1 MKRPLIPVLTGVLI
15 VGCQSA
21 PAESQWKPSTLSEQ
35 TIAKAN
41 AAVRG
46 YQKCLN
52 DQTFALVNE
61 RADPRAI
68 ADTILR
74 RCEHKLAPI
83 KAAYDAEHVPP
94 SISERYMRKNRSQ
107 GAQSVLRFV
116 MAVQAMRSTEAADAR
131 PAPQQAP

>member
-1 MKRPLIPVLTGVLI
+1 VKHTFTLVLTGVLMA
-15 VGCQSA
+15 GCQSA
-21 PAESQWKPSTLSEQ
+21 PVESQWKPSTLSEQ
-35 TIAKAN
+35 TIAKVN
-41 AAVRG
+41 AAVRD

-52 DQTFALVNE
+52 DETLARVNDQ
-61 RADPRAI
+61 ADSRAI

-83 KAAYDAEHVPP
+83 KAAYDAENVPA

-116 MAVQAMRSTEAADAR
+116 MAVQAMRSAEAAEAQ
-131 PAPQQAP
+131 PGAQQAP